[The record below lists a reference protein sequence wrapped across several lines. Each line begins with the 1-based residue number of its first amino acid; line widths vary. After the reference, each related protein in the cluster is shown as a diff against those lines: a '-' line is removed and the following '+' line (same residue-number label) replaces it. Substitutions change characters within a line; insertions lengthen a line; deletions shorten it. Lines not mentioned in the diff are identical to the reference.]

1 LNVIKN
7 IIPAVLLYDS
17 LKYLAKFKKET
28 IKARQEGDFERER
41 EFILKSTGTWGRHL
55 VKVFDIDLSVTGKEN
70 LPDSGPV
77 VFVSN
82 HQGYADIPVSFMALD
97 KFQFAFVARDDLEK
111 LPFYG
116 KWMKQIRG
124 VFLKRDDA
132 RASLRAINEGIDL
145 LEKGFSLM
153 IFPEGTRSRGG
164 PVKEFKKGS
173 LRLAVK
179 PGIPVIPVTINGTY
193 HIFEESGRV
202 KKGVHVDLTIH
213 PLIETKGMSKTESND
228 FAAVVEKIIRGD
240 LAGQPV
246 L

>member
-1 LNVIKN
+1 MNVINN
-7 IIPAVLLYDS
+7 IIPAVMLYDS
-17 LKYLAKFKKET
+17 LKYLAKFKKEIIT
-28 IKARQEGDFERER
+28 ARREGDFERER
-41 EFILKSTGTWGRHL
+41 EYILKSTGVWGGQL
-55 VKVFDIDLSVTGKEN
+55 VKIFDIDLAVTGKEN

-77 VFVSN
+77 VFASN
-82 HQGYADIPVSFMALD
+82 HQGYADIPVSCVALD

-124 VFLKRDDA
+124 VFLKRDDT

-145 LEKGFSLM
+145 LEKGFSLF

-164 PVKEFKKGS
+164 PMKEFKKGS

-193 HIFEESGRV
+193 HIFEESGYV
-202 KKGVHVDLTIH
+202 KRGVHVDLTIH
-213 PLIETKGMSKTESND
+213 PPLETKGLDKAEAND
-228 FAAVVEKIIRGD
+228 FAAKVEKIIRGG
-240 LAGQPV
+240 LV
-246 L
+246 R